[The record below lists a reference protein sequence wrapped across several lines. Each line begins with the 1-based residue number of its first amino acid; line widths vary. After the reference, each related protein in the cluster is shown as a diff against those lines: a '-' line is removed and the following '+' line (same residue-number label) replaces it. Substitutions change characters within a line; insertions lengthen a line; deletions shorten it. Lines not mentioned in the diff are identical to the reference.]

1 MLGKTSGV
9 DPILLKKAYALGQKI
24 KKGKKEMPK
33 KK

>member
-1 MLGKTSGV
+1 MVTKSEIN
-9 DPILLKKAYALGQKI
+9 PILLKKAYALGQKI